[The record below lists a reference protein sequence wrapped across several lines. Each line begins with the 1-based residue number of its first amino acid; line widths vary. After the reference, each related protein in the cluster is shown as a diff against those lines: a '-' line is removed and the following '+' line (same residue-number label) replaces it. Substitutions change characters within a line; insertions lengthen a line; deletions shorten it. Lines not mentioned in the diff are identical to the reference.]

1 MINLIALDMLMSI
14 GFFAVFSIFGSLNY
28 SEVFTLVPY
37 LNEVAITII
46 ALLLLGGAL
55 AKSAN
60 IPLHSWLPGSM
71 EASHINL
78 KLFLFYFSYFCYKI
92 FYIYIYLA
100 MLVYTTAMPALP
112 ADLSILDC
120 FSIPILPDYTLRDS
134 KGRFRSPNQEELKP
148 IIPLSKE
155 VMDPL
160 IGNLLGDGSLRF
172 THKDLNGKPKL
183 NTNALYAMTLK
194 NKDYIYH
201 L

>member
-28 SEVFTLVPY
+28 SEVFSLVPY

-46 ALLLLGGAL
+46 ALFLLGGAL

-71 EASHINL
+71 EASLTHLN
-78 KLFLFYFSYFCYKI
+78 LFLLLQFILPSLLSLFYPDLLL
-92 FYIYIYLA
+92 FYS
-100 MLVYTTAMPALP
+100 
-112 ADLSILDC
+112 DLSIFYC
-120 FSIPILPDYTLRDS
+120 FSMPMLPDARLRDS
-134 KGRFRSPNQEELKP
+134 KGRFRSPKQTELKP

-160 IGNLLGDGSLRF
+160 IGNLLGDGSLQIS
-172 THKDLNGKPKL
+172 KKGVDGLPKP
-183 NTNALYAMTLK
+183 NSNANFVMT
-194 NKDYIYH
+194 
-201 L
+201 